1 MAFGYSNDNFLH
13 EAFKDLNAIN
23 EEVFDISQDGD
34 KKLKAFLDGDVL
46 DDTQEIVDKDATTE
60 DDLQDS
66 YLGKVILDCCVCH
79 TLLYKDK
86 NDIVLDDEEEYANVG
101 EECPFCHNEEGFKIV
116 GEVTEYDEEND
127 HDDEEEDD
135 DETEVEIKK
144 DSEEKFDDDVAS
156 FDFEEEEK
164 VEESLKEG
172 FYDDERKGKFHRC
185 PDIVW
190 ADDEKTII
198 YNGRKLDGDA
208 IEGELWGIYSE
219 KNNIPNEKFNDP
231 MVSREFDKYVCT
243 DGKKFLDGILA
254 DEKKYGYLIKE
265 SVSKTDDIDAEADDK
280 KELAKKRFMRA
291 KDDADSDREYR
302 MKKGI
307 TRRNESKLF
316 KDIKESKSSKE
327 ELPSELT
334 IGIEVFVDSDEDA
347 KELAKNDLALQEF
360 IDTFLEDTYGKKTK
374 DYSFEYNEDGE
385 YVAVDNIVWD
395 LDEGKKCESI
405 DHTFYLEVVK
415 KDGGKSGTDRTVC
428 KELKLDSVIR
438 AANGETLADD
448 EAFLLSDAVTGK
460 QVGPVASAE
469 QLAAEAKKIFES
481 KASEIVRD
489 EIDAEA
495 DDKKEAA
502 RKAFKRAEDDA
513 DSDRDYRLKK
523 GITRTNES
531 VEEVKVVTDK
541 EEVGVKT
548 DEEGKVTV
556 ETSPRKEES
565 GETIEPIS
573 DEVKADIEAG
583 SAEDEI
589 EGEIGDEV
597 EVDIDDFDE
606 ESFDELGEAFLKK
619 SYSNVE
625 GYHTTSATATGNK
638 LVIEGVIKF
647 KSGNE
652 KPTSFILE
660 SRDITKSGRSRFIGE
675 NRQLCNAKK
684 AFSVRGQIKEGRFIS
699 ESLNYDY
706 RARDAK
712 TGNPKRISGTVTV
725 GK

>member
-13 EAFKDLNAIN
+13 EAFKDMDAIN

-34 KKLKAFLDGDVL
+34 KKLKAFLEGDVL
-46 DDTQEIVDKDATTE
+46 DDTQEVVDKEAPTE

-86 NDIVLDDEEEYANVG
+86 NDVVLDDTEEYANVG
-101 EECPFCHNEEGFKIV
+101 EECPFCRNEEGFKIV
-116 GEVTEYDEEND
+116 GEVTEFDAD
-127 HDDEEEDD
+127 DD
-135 DETEVEIKK
+135 DEKDEKDDKGEKENDEANPTIGDDEGPVVVKEKEKVE
-144 DSEEKFDDDVAS
+144 
-156 FDFEEEEK
+156 
-164 VEESLKEG
+164 VEESLNEG
-172 FYDDERKGKFHRC
+172 
-185 PDIVW
+185 
-190 ADDEKTII
+190 
-198 YNGRKLDGDA
+198 NGRDIKAERALAVVPRLIDKVVALAGDAEDPYKLLGDCGLSDSEIDMYIGEYDAESDPTSDYYDGD
-208 IEGELWGIYSE
+208 
-219 KNNIPNEKFNDP
+219 
-231 MVSREFDKYVCT
+231 
-243 DGKKFLDGILA
+243 
-254 DEKKYGYLIKE
+254 E
-265 SVSKTDDIDAEADDK
+265 S
-280 KELAKKRFMRA
+280 
-291 KDDADSDREYR
+291 
-302 MKKGI
+302 
-307 TRRNESKLF
+307 
-316 KDIKESKSSKE
+316 
-327 ELPSELT
+327 
-334 IGIEVFVDSDEDA
+334 
-347 KELAKNDLALQEF
+347 
-360 IDTFLEDTYGKKTK
+360 
-374 DYSFEYNEDGE
+374 
-385 YVAVDNIVWD
+385 
-395 LDEGKKCESI
+395 
-405 DHTFYLEVVK
+405 
-415 KDGGKSGTDRTVC
+415 
-428 KELKLDSVIR
+428 LK
-438 AANGETLADD
+438 
-448 EAFLLSDAVTGK
+448 
-460 QVGPVASAE
+460 
-469 QLAAEAKKIFES
+469 ES
-481 KASEIVRD
+481 KASEVVRD

-502 RKAFKRAEDDA
+502 KKALDKAEDDA
-513 DSDRDYRLKK
+513 DADKDYRLKK

-589 EGEIGDEV
+589 AGEIGDEV

-625 GYHTTSATATGNK
+625 GYRTTSATATGNK

-725 GK
+725 SK